1 MVCDGTVPRTKLP
14 EVLSKVLET
23 GEKYGLLIGNV
34 FHAGDG
40 NLHPLILFDERD
52 EKEMARV
59 LKATSEI
66 LKICADAGGTISGE
80 HGIGIEK
87 LKEMSFVFSENDLDV
102 MRQVKKAFD
111 PEGILNPG
119 KVVPEAIS

>member
-1 MVCDGTVPRTKLP
+1 
-14 EVLSKVLET
+14 VLEV
-23 GEKYGLLIGNV
+23 GKKYELLIGNV

-40 NLHPLILFDERD
+40 NLHPLILFDDRDDEER
-52 EKEMARV
+52 ERAK
-59 LKATSEI
+59 KAASEI

-87 LKEMSFVFSENDLDV
+87 LNEMFFIFSESDLES
-102 MRQVKKAFD
+102 MRHVKRAFD

-119 KVVPEAIS
+119 KVIPAQV